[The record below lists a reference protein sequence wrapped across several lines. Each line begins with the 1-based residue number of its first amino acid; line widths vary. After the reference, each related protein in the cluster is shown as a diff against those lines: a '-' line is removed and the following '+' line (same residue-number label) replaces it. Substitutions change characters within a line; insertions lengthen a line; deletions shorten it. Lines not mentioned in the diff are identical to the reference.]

1 MRVFLPLFNDI
12 FALKPTNLLFSFSK
26 EPRIISLLNFFTFK
40 LFHFFT
46 FSLLCFSAKISK

>member
-26 EPRIISLLNFFTFK
+26 EILTIS

-46 FSLLCFSAKISK
+46 FSLLTFFTFSLFHFSAKISK